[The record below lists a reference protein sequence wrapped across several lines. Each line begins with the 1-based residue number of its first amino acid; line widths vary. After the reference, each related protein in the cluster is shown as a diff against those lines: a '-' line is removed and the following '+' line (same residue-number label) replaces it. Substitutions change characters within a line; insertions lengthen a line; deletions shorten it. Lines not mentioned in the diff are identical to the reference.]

1 VISFRRA
8 LTASVFIVAVSSL
21 AVSGAAIATP
31 TSQGGPDGVLF
42 MSEASD
48 GTIYVGDFL
57 NPPTAKSEFW
67 HSSGSMV
74 DEVAVT
80 ATRIGWS
87 SYMGSAELTG
97 KVLIANLG
105 TTAGTVTTVDV
116 PGTGGITGLAASVQ
130 DERFYAVRNDKIY
143 MIPSDGSAAT
153 LALTDSSLSGVVWG
167 LWADG
172 YNQRVY
178 WCSAGDIHSADMNG
192 DGTLTN
198 STLLFTDTNPDCDG
212 IGIDPVDG
220 RLYMASY
227 NSSPRFSSANAD
239 GTGSVTEI
247 TATDVPAGGAP
258 SSMFVNH
265 DSGTI
270 YLATESNVY
279 EMDFDGSNVRSLYT
293 GTHGGAGFE
302 NLAVAYGA
310 TLDNIDNGGNSGG
323 GSNGGG
329 SGNGGGA
336 NNNKS
341 SELAATGSN
350 SVNSLL
356 IAGLLVASGIALA
369 ARGRRSAR

>member
-1 VISFRRA
+1 VILFRRA
-8 LTASVFIVAVSSL
+8 LTASVVIATVSSL
-21 AVSGAAIATP
+21 AVSGAALATP

-67 HSSGSMV
+67 HSAGSMV

-87 SYMGSAELTG
+87 SFMGSAELTG
-97 KVLIANLG
+97 KVLISDLG
-105 TTAGTVTTVDV
+105 TTAGTVTSVDV
-116 PGTGGITGLAASVQ
+116 PGSGTISALAASVQ
-130 DERFYAVRNDKIY
+130 DETFYAVRNDNIY
-143 MIPSDGSAAT
+143 VIPSDGSGAT
-153 LALTDSSLSGVVWG
+153 LALNDSSLSTVEWG
-167 LWADG
+167 LWVDG
-172 YNQRVY
+172 YNQHVY
-178 WCSAGDIHSADMNG
+178 WCSSGNIHSADMNN
-192 DGTLTN
+192 DGTLSN
-198 STLLFTDTNPDCDG
+198 STEIFTGTNPDCDG

-270 YLATESNVY
+270 YLATENNVY
-279 EMDFDGSNVRSLYT
+279 EMGFDGSNVRSLYT

-323 GSNGGG
+323 GSSGGG
-329 SGNGGGA
+329 SGNGGGS

-350 SVNSLL
+350 SVDGLL
-356 IAGLLVASGIALA
+356 IAGLLVAGGLALA